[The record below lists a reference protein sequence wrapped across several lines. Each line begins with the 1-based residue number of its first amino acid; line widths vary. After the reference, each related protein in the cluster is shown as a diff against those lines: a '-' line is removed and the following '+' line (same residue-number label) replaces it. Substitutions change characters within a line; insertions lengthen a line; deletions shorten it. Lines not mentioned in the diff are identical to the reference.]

1 MEENCEGYKAISIL
15 LELSIKKKKTEPLSD
30 ACGNK
35 IGNKKAD
42 LSGIMVGSNVW
53 DLFSN
58 E

>member
-1 MEENCEGYKAISIL
+1 VEENCEGYKAISIL
-15 LELSIKKKKTEPLSD
+15 LELSIKKKTEPLSD

-35 IGNKKAD
+35 IGNKKAN
-42 LSGIMVGSNVW
+42 LSGIMVNVW